1 MTPQTSQHQKQVVN
15 LSAEPM
21 LLNPEKKGET
31 EVIWT
36 YDVMYKSSPV
46 RWSTRWDAYLQSA
59 DDAQVSGQLRFPIP
73 QQLGTLAL
81 HPQNSSMNAPNPQNP
96 NPKP

>member
-1 MTPQTSQHQKQVVN
+1 
-15 LSAEPM
+15 M

-59 DDAQVSGQLRFPIP
+59 DDAQVSVNGDLPIP
-73 QQLGTLAL
+73 QQLGSLAL
-81 HPQNSSMNAPNPQNP
+81 HSLNSSVNAHNPQNP
-96 NPKP
+96 NPNPNPEP